1 MTLDIVSTV
10 FIAGAALLSLA
21 AAIGSVRFPD
31 LLSRMHAA
39 SKPQLFGLVMV
50 MFAVGLQ
57 IQQWG
62 PMTTML
68 VIVLFQLFTVPVAA
82 HMIGRAGYR
91 TKHLRRS
98 MLYRDELDDAV
109 ARAQAREVHARE
121 AAERE
126 RAEQAEQAER
136 DQDQGT
142 ADQSGG
148 PASGEGRI
156 LNDHDEPDT
165 GR

>member
-1 MTLDIVSTV
+1 MILDVISALC
-10 FIAGAALLSLA
+10 IIGAALMSLA
-21 AAIGSVRFPD
+21 AGIGALRFPD

-39 SKPQLFGLVMV
+39 SKPQLFGLVLV

-57 IQQWG
+57 TLHWG
-62 PMTTML
+62 PISTMIL
-68 VIVLFQLFTVPVAA
+68 IVLFQLFTVPVAA

-109 ARAQAREVHARE
+109 ARAHARDV
-121 AAERE
+121 AERE
-126 RAEQAEQAER
+126 RTAAESASAAGEQDAA
-136 DQDQGT
+136 
-142 ADQSGG
+142 AD
-148 PASGEGRI
+148 RTTHH
-156 LNDHDEPDT
+156 DDEPDA

>member
-1 MTLDIVSTV
+1 MTLDIVSSV

-21 AAIGSVRFPD
+21 AAIGAVRFPD
-31 LLSRMHAA
+31 LLSRMHAS
-39 SKPQLFGLVMV
+39 SKPQLFGLVLV

-57 IQQWG
+57 IQHWG
-62 PMTTML
+62 PVTTML

-109 ARAQAREVHARE
+109 ARAQSREVQARE

-126 RAEQAEQAER
+126 QAAQAAR
-136 DQDQGT
+136 DKDQET

-148 PASGEGRI
+148 SASGEDRTP
-156 LNDHDEPDT
+156 NDHDEPDT

>member
-1 MTLDIVSTV
+1 MILDVISALC
-10 FIAGAALLSLA
+10 IIGAALLSLA
-21 AAIGSVRFPD
+21 AGIGALRFPD

-39 SKPQLFGLVMV
+39 SKPQLFGLVLV

-57 IQQWG
+57 TLHWG
-62 PMTTML
+62 PISSMIL
-68 VIVLFQLFTVPVAA
+68 IVLFQLFTVPVAA

-109 ARAQAREVHARE
+109 ARAHARDV
-121 AAERE
+121 AERE
-126 RAEQAEQAER
+126 RAAAESASAAGEQDAA
-136 DQDQGT
+136 
-142 ADQSGG
+142 AD
-148 PASGEGRI
+148 RTTHH
-156 LNDHDEPDT
+156 DDEPDA

>member
-1 MTLDIVSTV
+1 MILDVISALC
-10 FIAGAALLSLA
+10 IIGAALLSLA
-21 AAIGSVRFPD
+21 AGIGALRFPD

-39 SKPQLFGLVMV
+39 SKPQLFGLVLV

-57 IQQWG
+57 TLHWG
-62 PMTTML
+62 PISTMIL
-68 VIVLFQLFTVPVAA
+68 IVLFQLFTVPVAA

-109 ARAQAREVHARE
+109 ARAHARDV
-121 AAERE
+121 AERE
-126 RAEQAEQAER
+126 RAAAESASAAGEQDAAADR
-136 DQDQGT
+136 T
-142 ADQSGG
+142 AHD
-148 PASGEGRI
+148 
-156 LNDHDEPDT
+156 DDEPDA

>member
-1 MTLDIVSTV
+1 MILDVISALC
-10 FIAGAALLSLA
+10 IIGAAVLSLA
-21 AAIGSVRFPD
+21 AGIGALRFPD

-39 SKPQLFGLVMV
+39 SKPQLFGLVLV

-57 IQQWG
+57 TLHWG
-62 PMTTML
+62 PISTMIL
-68 VIVLFQLFTVPVAA
+68 IVLFQLFTVPVAA

-109 ARAQAREVHARE
+109 ARAHARDV
-121 AAERE
+121 AERE
-126 RAEQAEQAER
+126 RAAAESASAAGEQDAA
-136 DQDQGT
+136 
-142 ADQSGG
+142 ADRTTHH
-148 PASGEGRI
+148 E
-156 LNDHDEPDT
+156 DEPDA

>member
-1 MTLDIVSTV
+1 MTLDIISTV

-21 AAIGSVRFPD
+21 AAIGAVRFPD
-31 LLSRMHAA
+31 LLSRMHAS

-57 IQQWG
+57 IQHWG
-62 PMTTML
+62 PVTTMFI
-68 VIVLFQLFTVPVAA
+68 IVLFQLFTVPVAA

-121 AAERE
+121 AAERA
-126 RAEQAEQAER
+126 RAAEAAGDK
-136 DQDQGT
+136 DQET
-142 ADQSGG
+142 ADQPGG
-148 PASGEGRI
+148 SASGEDRTP
-156 LNDHDEPDT
+156 NDHDEPDT

>member
-1 MTLDIVSTV
+1 MILDVISALC
-10 FIAGAALLSLA
+10 IIGAALLSLA
-21 AAIGSVRFPD
+21 AGIGALRFPD

-39 SKPQLFGLVMV
+39 SKPQLFGLVLV

-57 IQQWG
+57 TLHWG
-62 PMTTML
+62 PISTVIL
-68 VIVLFQLFTVPVAA
+68 IVLFQLFTVPVAA

-109 ARAQAREVHARE
+109 ARAHARDV
-121 AAERE
+121 AERE
-126 RAEQAEQAER
+126 RAAAESASAAGEQDAA
-136 DQDQGT
+136 
-142 ADQSGG
+142 AD
-148 PASGEGRI
+148 RTTHH
-156 LNDHDEPDT
+156 DDEPDA

>member
-1 MTLDIVSTV
+1 MILDIVSTI

-21 AAIGSVRFPD
+21 AGIGSLRFPD
-31 LLSRMHAA
+31 LLSRMHAS

-57 IQQWG
+57 IRHWG
-62 PMTTML
+62 PTSTMFI
-68 VIVLFQLFTVPVAA
+68 IVLFQLFTVPVAA

-98 MLYRDELDDAV
+98 MLYRDELDEAV
-109 ARAQAREVHARE
+109 ARAHARDV
-121 AAERE
+121 AQRDRE
-126 RAEQAEQAER
+126 EQAGH
-136 DQDQGT
+136 DQDSDSAG
-142 ADQSGG
+142 D
-148 PASGEGRI
+148 ASGSVSGADRTP
-156 LNDHDEPDT
+156 NDHDEPDT

>member
-1 MTLDIVSTV
+1 MSLDIVSTI

-21 AAIGSVRFPD
+21 AAIGAVRFPG
-31 LLSRMHAA
+31 LLSRMHAS

-50 MFAVGLQ
+50 MFAVALQ
-57 IQQWG
+57 TRLWG
-62 PMTTML
+62 PVTTMFL
-68 VIVLFQLFTVPVAA
+68 VVLFQLFTVPVAA

-109 ARAQAREVHARE
+109 ARAHAREVHARG

-126 RAEQAEQAER
+126 RAQQADR
-136 DQDQGT
+136 DDDQGT
-142 ADQSGG
+142 AGPSGG
-148 PASGEGRI
+148 AASGEDRTPD
-156 LNDHDEPDT
+156 DHDQTDT

>member
-1 MTLDIVSTV
+1 MILDIVSTV

-21 AAIGSVRFPD
+21 AGIGALRFPD
-31 LLSRMHAA
+31 LLSRMHAS

-57 IQQWG
+57 IRHWG
-62 PMTTML
+62 PTSTMFI
-68 VIVLFQLFTVPVAA
+68 IVLFQLFTVPVAA

-109 ARAQAREVHARE
+109 ARAHAREV
-121 AAERE
+121 AERE
-126 RAEQAEQAER
+126 RTEQTEKDR
-136 DQDQGT
+136 DT
-142 ADQSGG
+142 ESADPVSG
-148 PASGEGRI
+148 PASGADRTA
-156 LNDHDEPDT
+156 NDHDELDK
-165 GR
+165 GH

>member
-1 MTLDIVSTV
+1 MILDVISALC
-10 FIAGAALLSLA
+10 IIGAALLSLA
-21 AAIGSVRFPD
+21 AGLGALRFPD

-39 SKPQLFGLVMV
+39 SKPQLFGLVLV

-57 IQQWG
+57 TLHWG
-62 PMTTML
+62 PISTMIL
-68 VIVLFQLFTVPVAA
+68 IVLFQLFTVPVAA

-109 ARAQAREVHARE
+109 ARAHARDV
-121 AAERE
+121 AERE
-126 RAEQAEQAER
+126 RAAAESASAAGEQDAA
-136 DQDQGT
+136 
-142 ADQSGG
+142 AD
-148 PASGEGRI
+148 RTTHH
-156 LNDHDEPDT
+156 DDEPDA

>member
-1 MTLDIVSTV
+1 MILDVISALC
-10 FIAGAALLSLA
+10 IIGAALLSLA
-21 AAIGSVRFPD
+21 AALGALRFPD

-39 SKPQLFGLVMV
+39 SKPQLFGLVLV

-57 IQQWG
+57 TLHWG
-62 PMTTML
+62 PISTMIL
-68 VIVLFQLFTVPVAA
+68 IVLFQLFTVPVAA

-109 ARAQAREVHARE
+109 ARAHARDV
-121 AAERE
+121 AERE
-126 RAEQAEQAER
+126 RAAAESASAGGEQDAA
-136 DQDQGT
+136 
-142 ADQSGG
+142 AD
-148 PASGEGRI
+148 RTTHH
-156 LNDHDEPDT
+156 DDEPDA

>member
-1 MTLDIVSTV
+1 MCSSD
-10 FIAGAALLSLA
+10 LLSLA
-21 AAIGSVRFPD
+21 AGIGALRFPD

-39 SKPQLFGLVMV
+39 SKPQLFGLVLV

-57 IQQWG
+57 TLHWG
-62 PMTTML
+62 PISTMIL
-68 VIVLFQLFTVPVAA
+68 IVLFQLFTVPVAA

-109 ARAQAREVHARE
+109 ARAHARDV
-121 AAERE
+121 AERE
-126 RAEQAEQAER
+126 RAAAESASAAGEQDAA
-136 DQDQGT
+136 
-142 ADQSGG
+142 AD
-148 PASGEGRI
+148 RTTHH
-156 LNDHDEPDT
+156 DDEPDA

>member
-1 MTLDIVSTV
+1 MILDVISALC
-10 FIAGAALLSLA
+10 IIGAAVLSLA
-21 AAIGSVRFPD
+21 AGIGALRFPD

-39 SKPQLFGLVMV
+39 SKPQLFGLVLV

-57 IQQWG
+57 TLHWG
-62 PMTTML
+62 PISTMIL
-68 VIVLFQLFTVPVAA
+68 IVLFQLFTVPVAA

-109 ARAQAREVHARE
+109 ARAHARDV
-121 AAERE
+121 AERE
-126 RAEQAEQAER
+126 RAAAESASAGGEQDAA
-136 DQDQGT
+136 
-142 ADQSGG
+142 AD
-148 PASGEGRI
+148 RTTHH
-156 LNDHDEPDT
+156 DDEPDA

>member
-1 MTLDIVSTV
+1 MILDVISALC
-10 FIAGAALLSLA
+10 IIGAALLSLA
-21 AAIGSVRFPD
+21 AGIGSLRFPD

-39 SKPQLFGLVMV
+39 SKPQLFGLVLV

-57 IQQWG
+57 TLHWG
-62 PMTTML
+62 PISTMIL
-68 VIVLFQLFTVPVAA
+68 IVLFQLFTVPVAA

-109 ARAQAREVHARE
+109 ARAHARDV
-121 AAERE
+121 AERE
-126 RAEQAEQAER
+126 RAAAENASAAGEQDAA
-136 DQDQGT
+136 
-142 ADQSGG
+142 AD
-148 PASGEGRI
+148 RTTH
-156 LNDHDEPDT
+156 DDDEPDA

>member
-1 MTLDIVSTV
+1 MILDVISALC
-10 FIAGAALLSLA
+10 IIGAAVLSLA
-21 AAIGSVRFPD
+21 AGIGALRFPD

-39 SKPQLFGLVMV
+39 SKPQLFGLVLV

-57 IQQWG
+57 TLHWG
-62 PMTTML
+62 PISTMIL
-68 VIVLFQLFTVPVAA
+68 IVLFQLFTVPVAA

-109 ARAQAREVHARE
+109 ARAHARDV
-121 AAERE
+121 AERE
-126 RAEQAEQAER
+126 RAAAESASAAGEQDAA
-136 DQDQGT
+136 
-142 ADQSGG
+142 AD
-148 PASGEGRI
+148 RTTHH
-156 LNDHDEPDT
+156 DDEPDA

>member
-1 MTLDIVSTV
+1 MILDILSTV

-21 AAIGSVRFPD
+21 ASIGAVRFPD
-31 LLSRMHAA
+31 LLSRMHAS

-57 IQQWG
+57 IQHWG
-62 PMTTML
+62 PVTTMF

-126 RAEQAEQAER
+126 QAAR
-136 DQDQGT
+136 DKDQET

-148 PASGEGRI
+148 SASGEDRTP
-156 LNDHDEPDT
+156 NDHDEPDT

>member
-1 MTLDIVSTV
+1 MILDVISALC
-10 FIAGAALLSLA
+10 IIGAALLSLA
-21 AAIGSVRFPD
+21 AGIGALRFPD

-39 SKPQLFGLVMV
+39 SKPQLFGLVLV

-57 IQQWG
+57 TLHWG
-62 PMTTML
+62 PISTMIL
-68 VIVLFQLFTVPVAA
+68 IVLFQLFTVPVAA

-109 ARAQAREVHARE
+109 ARAHARDV
-121 AAERE
+121 AERE
-126 RAEQAEQAER
+126 RAAAESASAAEV
-136 DQDQGT
+136 QDAA
-142 ADQSGG
+142 AD
-148 PASGEGRI
+148 RTTHH
-156 LNDHDEPDT
+156 DDEPDA

>member
-1 MTLDIVSTV
+1 MILDVISALC
-10 FIAGAALLSLA
+10 IIGAALLSLA
-21 AAIGSVRFPD
+21 AGIGALRFPD

-39 SKPQLFGLVMV
+39 SKPQLFGLVLV

-57 IQQWG
+57 TLHWG
-62 PMTTML
+62 PISTMIL
-68 VIVLFQLFTVPVAA
+68 IVLFQLFTVPVAA

-109 ARAQAREVHARE
+109 ARAHARDV
-121 AAERE
+121 AERE
-126 RAEQAEQAER
+126 RAAAESASAAGEQDAA
-136 DQDQGT
+136 
-142 ADQSGG
+142 AD
-148 PASGEGRI
+148 RTTHH
-156 LNDHDEPDT
+156 DDEPDA

>member
-1 MTLDIVSTV
+1 MILDVIYALC
-10 FIAGAALLSLA
+10 IIGAALLSLA
-21 AAIGSVRFPD
+21 AGIGALRFPD

-39 SKPQLFGLVMV
+39 SKPQLFGLVLV

-57 IQQWG
+57 TLHWG
-62 PMTTML
+62 PISTMIL
-68 VIVLFQLFTVPVAA
+68 IVLFQLFTVPVAA

-109 ARAQAREVHARE
+109 ARAHARDV
-121 AAERE
+121 AERE
-126 RAEQAEQAER
+126 RAAAESASAAGEQDAA
-136 DQDQGT
+136 
-142 ADQSGG
+142 AD
-148 PASGEGRI
+148 RTTHH
-156 LNDHDEPDT
+156 DDEPDA

>member
-1 MTLDIVSTV
+1 MILDVISALC
-10 FIAGAALLSLA
+10 IIGAALLSLA
-21 AAIGSVRFPD
+21 AGIGALRFPD

-39 SKPQLFGLVMV
+39 SKPQLFGLVLV

-57 IQQWG
+57 TLHWG
-62 PMTTML
+62 PISTMIL
-68 VIVLFQLFTVPVAA
+68 IVLFQLFTVPVAA

-109 ARAQAREVHARE
+109 ARAHARDV
-121 AAERE
+121 AERE
-126 RAEQAEQAER
+126 RAAAESASAAGEQDAA
-136 DQDQGT
+136 
-142 ADQSGG
+142 ADSTTHH
-148 PASGEGRI
+148 
-156 LNDHDEPDT
+156 DDEPDA

>member
-1 MTLDIVSTV
+1 MILDVISALC
-10 FIAGAALLSLA
+10 IIGAALMSLA
-21 AAIGSVRFPD
+21 AGIGALRFPD

-39 SKPQLFGLVMV
+39 SKPQLFGLVLV

-57 IQQWG
+57 TLHWG
-62 PMTTML
+62 PISTMIL
-68 VIVLFQLFTVPVAA
+68 IVLFQLFTVPVAA

-109 ARAQAREVHARE
+109 ARAHARDV
-121 AAERE
+121 AERE
-126 RAEQAEQAER
+126 RAAAESASAAGEQDAA
-136 DQDQGT
+136 
-142 ADQSGG
+142 AD
-148 PASGEGRI
+148 RTTHH
-156 LNDHDEPDT
+156 DDEPDA

>member
-1 MTLDIVSTV
+1 MIIDIISAVC
-10 FIAGAALLSLA
+10 IIGAALLSLA
-21 AAIGSVRFPD
+21 AGIGALRFPD

-39 SKPQLFGLVMV
+39 SKPQLFGLVLV

-57 IQQWG
+57 TLHWG
-62 PMTTML
+62 PISTMIL
-68 VIVLFQLFTVPVAA
+68 IVLFQLFTVPVAA

-109 ARAQAREVHARE
+109 ARAHARDV
-121 AAERE
+121 AERE
-126 RAEQAEQAER
+126 RAAAESASAAGEQDAA
-136 DQDQGT
+136 
-142 ADQSGG
+142 AD
-148 PASGEGRI
+148 RTTHH
-156 LNDHDEPDT
+156 DDEPDA

>member
-1 MTLDIVSTV
+1 MILDVISALC
-10 FIAGAALLSLA
+10 IIGAALLSLA
-21 AAIGSVRFPD
+21 AGIGALRFPD

-39 SKPQLFGLVMV
+39 SKPQLFGLVLV

-57 IQQWG
+57 TLHWG
-62 PMTTML
+62 PISTMIL
-68 VIVLFQLFTVPVAA
+68 IVLFQLFTVPVAA

-109 ARAQAREVHARE
+109 ARAHARDV
-121 AAERE
+121 AERE
-126 RAEQAEQAER
+126 RAAAESASAAGEQDPAA
-136 DQDQGT
+136 DST
-142 ADQSGG
+142 AHD
-148 PASGEGRI
+148 
-156 LNDHDEPDT
+156 DDEPDA